1 MPRRVHTHPRD
12 HAGHVVGAPPTGRE
26 RDTAGANRGS
36 PGRSTATG
44 TQVCA
49 RTFVPPRSGHRM
61 HRTRCRSTGLARA
74 AHDAP
79 RFGPG
84 RALSL
89 LARSCHTS
97 VHRPFTVPCPTPR
110 PNSWRTR
117 PITPAPVTTPCGDA
131 HADAPRFAL
140 ARALPLPARP
150 CQRSLHRPL
159 HRTASIPPAADP
171 CAPRVS
177 RIGPCTRQWNHSPA
191 PRDRSATCTAPP
203 QRGSVEISCPDP
215 AGRSRAGRRP
225 GTRLTPRVERE
236 PDTAHREHQAGIARR
251 QGATRTRQ
259 RSV

>member
-1 MPRRVHTHPRD
+1 MRTDVRSTPQRSPHAPYPVQVQRSCPRGSRRPALRARTSP
-12 HAGHVVGAPPTGRE
+12 GAPL
-26 RDTAGANRGS
+26 RG
-36 PGRSTATG
+36 PVT
-44 TQVCA
+44 
-49 RTFVPPRSGHRM
+49 
-61 HRTRCRSTGLARA
+61 
-74 AHDAP
+74 
-79 RFGPG
+79 
-84 RALSL
+84 
-89 LARSCHTS
+89 
-97 VHRPFTVPCPTPR
+97 RPFTVPSPFLVQTPW

-131 HADAPRFAL
+131 RADAPRFAL
-140 ARALPLPARP
+140 ARALPLPALP

-177 RIGPCTRQWNHSPA
+177 RIEPCTRQWNHSRA

-203 QRGSVEISCPDP
+203 QRGSGDISRPDP

-251 QGATRTRQ
+251 PGATRTRQ
-259 RSV
+259 RSI